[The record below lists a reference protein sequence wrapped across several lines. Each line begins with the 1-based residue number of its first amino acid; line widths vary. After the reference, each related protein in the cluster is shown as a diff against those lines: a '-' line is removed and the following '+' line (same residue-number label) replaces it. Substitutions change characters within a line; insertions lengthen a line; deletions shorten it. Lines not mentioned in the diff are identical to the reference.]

1 MKIFPIVLTLIF
13 IGMIV
18 LYVFIGRLGGGEQ
31 LQQDKALAAEM
42 EGREALTQS
51 RADLALLYFDKGL
64 KALKETP
71 TSPQLSRLWAGRG
84 DALAALKRC
93 SEAKI
98 AWSEACKRGQAMA
111 CKAVCKAQMPAKQ

>member
-1 MKIFPIVLTLIF
+1 MKIFPIVLALIF

-18 LYVFIGRLGGGEQ
+18 LYVFMGRLGGGEQ

-64 KALKETP
+64 KALKEAP
-71 TSPQLSRLWAGRG
+71 SSPQRSSLLAGRG
-84 DALAALKRC
+84 DALAALNRC
-93 SEAKI
+93 PEAKI
-98 AWSEACKRGQAMA
+98 AWSEACKLGQATA
-111 CKAVCKAQMPAKQ
+111 CKAVCAAQNPTRK